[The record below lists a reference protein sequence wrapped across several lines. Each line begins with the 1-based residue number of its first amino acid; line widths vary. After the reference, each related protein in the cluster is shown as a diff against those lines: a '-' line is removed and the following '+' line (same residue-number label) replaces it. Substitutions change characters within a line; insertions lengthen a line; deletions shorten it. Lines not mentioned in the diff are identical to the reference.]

1 MDLAKLMSSIRE
13 HKEPHFNVWFGEEHK
28 ILEMYIDILAKGK
41 RKLYVD
47 SVELAL
53 KKIRVKSLD
62 KTPLC
67 IIVIDDGSFKSAENK
82 WESIKKE
89 FNQSK
94 HTLILEYNKLDKTT
108 KFYKR
113 NTDCVVQ
120 FNKLT
125 DDILDKYVIK
135 ELSDLSDDNREDL
148 IKRCNSDYSLIL
160 LECDK
165 IRQYSNYKNI
175 SQDTCYTILAKGNAL
190 YSEIGDIT
198 FDLVNAVLYGDLV
211 KSAKYL
217 EQAKQK
223 GEPPILIA
231 SLLYRGFRNLL
242 SVQGL
247 GKNKKDAG
255 KRTGLS
261 GWEVKQV
268 FDCIGGY
275 SIKEL
280 ERNMLLC
287 QDIESGLKL
296 GKYDD
301 SLALDYLVVSCLT

>member
-13 HKEPHFNVWFGEEHK
+13 QEEPHFNIWFGEEHK

-67 IIVIDDGSFKSAENK
+67 IIVIDDGSFKLAENK

-94 HTLILEYNKLDKTT
+94 HTLILEYNKIDKTT

-120 FNKLT
+120 FNRLT
-125 DDILDKYVIK
+125 DDILDKYVLK
-135 ELSDLSDDNREDL
+135 ELPDLSEDNREDL

-175 SQDTCYTILAKGNAL
+175 SQDMCYTILAKDNAL

-268 FDCIGGY
+268 FNCIGGY
-275 SIKEL
+275 NIKEL

-287 QDIESGLKL
+287 QDVESGLKL

-301 SLALDYLVVSCLT
+301 SLALDYIVTMCLA